1 MFGKELKMIE
11 PLHDLLLNWKV
22 PPSCI
27 ETVGNQPNVYKVKSP
42 EKTFY
47 LKKRLNSSVEK
58 RIEELLLTSF
68 LFGNGLIVERPLLT
82 VSHQP
87 YVRHHQVFY
96 SLYQALEGIPVQVYS
111 LTSLRMVGTYLS
123 KLHGRLKQYVCK
135 YEVEEWKIETHL
147 REWIGGQ
154 DSTRI
159 ERWGEGFLGK
169 LNEWSFSYSKLPHQL
184 VHSDCHPRNILMK
197 EERVTGV
204 IDFERIRK
212 APRIADIGYFIAGM
226 LKDQVMEGEDEDEH
240 AECIHAFMEAYQS
253 EGPLTQEEKEL
264 MPFLVI
270 IFLLQYTFFY
280 NQRGYSHAVSTYIS
294 FINRLVNSGVYE
306 QAFQM

>member
-1 MFGKELKMIE
+1 MIE
-11 PLHDLLLNWKV
+11 PLHDLLMNWKV

-27 ETVGNQPNVYKVKSP
+27 ETVGNHHNVFKVKSR
-42 EKTFY
+42 ENTFY

-58 RIEELLLTSF
+58 RIEEILLTSS
-68 LFGNGLIVERPLLT
+68 LLENGLPVERPLLT

-87 YVRHHQVFY
+87 YVRQHQVFY

-111 LTSLRMVGTYLS
+111 LTSLKMVGTYLS
-123 KLHGRLKQYVCK
+123 QFHGSLKQYDCK
-135 YEVEEWKIETHL
+135 FEVGEWKVETHL
-147 REWIGGQ
+147 REWISGQ
-154 DSTRI
+154 DSTMI
-159 ERWGEGFLGK
+159 EKWGEGFLGR

-197 EERVTGV
+197 EERVTGI

-212 APRIADIGYFIAGM
+212 APRIADVCYFLAGM
-226 LKDQVMEGEDEDEH
+226 LKDQVKQGEDEQV
-240 AECIHAFMEAYQS
+240 ECIHAFMGGYQS
-253 EGPLTQEEKEL
+253 DGALTQEEKEL

-280 NQRGYSHAVSTYIS
+280 NQKGYSHVVSAYIP
-294 FINRLVNSGVYE
+294 FINRLVNSGDY
-306 QAFQM
+306 QRAFQM